1 MWREVEISPE
11 RVHSCSSIAQIVGHG
26 GIKTTRSALDYLDD
40 LDTLDYLEAM
50 KTGHQLIDEAKT
62 RIRQISPREVIQM
75 RERGE
80 DFAIIDVRE
89 DREWNLGH
97 LPGAVHVARGTLEG
111 KIEGAVPRER
121 KVVLYCARGNRSAL
135 AADTMR
141 EMGYRDV
148 ASMTGGI
155 QSWVDAGGEIEG

>member
-1 MWREVEISPE
+1 
-11 RVHSCSSIAQIVGHG
+11 
-26 GIKTTRSALDYLDD
+26 
-40 LDTLDYLEAM
+40 M
-50 KTGHQLIDEAKT
+50 KTGHQLVEEARQ
-62 RIRQISPREVIQM
+62 RIKEITAREVIQM

-80 DFAIIDVRE
+80 DFAIVDVRE

-97 LPGAVHVARGTLEG
+97 VPGAVHVARGTLEG
-111 KIEGAVPRER
+111 HIEGAVPREQ

-148 ASMTGGI
+148 TSLAGGI
-155 QSWVDAGGEIEG
+155 QAWVDAGGDIEG

>member
-1 MWREVEISPE
+1 
-11 RVHSCSSIAQIVGHG
+11 
-26 GIKTTRSALDYLDD
+26 
-40 LDTLDYLEAM
+40 M
-50 KTGHQLIDEAKT
+50 KTGHQLIEEAKKRVT
-62 RIRQISPREVIQM
+62 EITASDVFQM
-75 RERGE
+75 RQRGE
-80 DFAIIDVRE
+80 DFAIVDVRE

-111 KIEGAVPRER
+111 HIEGAVPRER

-148 ASMTGGI
+148 LSLADGI

>member
-1 MWREVEISPE
+1 
-11 RVHSCSSIAQIVGHG
+11 
-26 GIKTTRSALDYLDD
+26 
-40 LDTLDYLEAM
+40 M
-50 KTGHQLIDEAKT
+50 KSGHQLIQDAKK
-62 RIRQISPREVIQM
+62 RITEVSARDVIQM
-75 RERGE
+75 RARGE
-80 DFAIIDVRE
+80 DFALVDVRE

-97 LPGAVHVARGTLEG
+97 VPGAVHVARGTLEG
-111 KIEGAVPRER
+111 RIEGAVPRER

-148 ASMTGGI
+148 ASLAGGI

>member
-1 MWREVEISPE
+1 
-11 RVHSCSSIAQIVGHG
+11 
-26 GIKTTRSALDYLDD
+26 
-40 LDTLDYLEAM
+40 M
-50 KTGHQLIDEAKT
+50 KSGHQLIQDAKQRVT
-62 RIRQISPREVIQM
+62 EVSARDVIQM

-80 DFAIIDVRE
+80 DFAIVDVRE

-111 KIEGAVPRER
+111 RIEGAVPRER
-121 KVVLYCARGNRSAL
+121 KVVVYCARGNRSAL

-148 ASMTGGI
+148 VSMAGGI

>member
-1 MWREVEISPE
+1 
-11 RVHSCSSIAQIVGHG
+11 
-26 GIKTTRSALDYLDD
+26 
-40 LDTLDYLEAM
+40 M
-50 KTGHQLIDEAKT
+50 KTGHQLIEEAKKRVT
-62 RIRQISPREVIQM
+62 EITASDVLQM
-75 RERGE
+75 RQRGE
-80 DFAIIDVRE
+80 DFAIVDVRE

-111 KIEGAVPRER
+111 RIEGAVPRER
-121 KVVLYCARGNRSAL
+121 RVVLYCARGNRSAL

-148 ASMTGGI
+148 TSLAGGI

>member
-1 MWREVEISPE
+1 
-11 RVHSCSSIAQIVGHG
+11 
-26 GIKTTRSALDYLDD
+26 
-40 LDTLDYLEAM
+40 M
-50 KTGHQLIDEAKT
+50 KTGRQLIDEAKA
-62 RIRQISPREVIQM
+62 RIREVTARDVIAM

-80 DFAIIDVRE
+80 DFAVVDVRE

-97 LPGAVHVARGTLEG
+97 LPGAVHVARGT
-111 KIEGAVPRER
+111 IEGRIEGTVPRER

-148 ASMTGGI
+148 ASLTGGLH
-155 QSWVDAGGEIEG
+155 SWVDAGGEIEG

>member
-1 MWREVEISPE
+1 
-11 RVHSCSSIAQIVGHG
+11 
-26 GIKTTRSALDYLDD
+26 
-40 LDTLDYLEAM
+40 M
-50 KTGHQLIDEAKT
+50 KTGRQLTEEAKK
-62 RIRQISPREVIQM
+62 RIKEITARDVIQM
-75 RERGE
+75 RARGE
-80 DFAIIDVRE
+80 DFVIVDVRE

-97 LPGAVHVARGTLEG
+97 VPGAVHVARGTLEG
-111 KIEGAVPRER
+111 TIEGAVPRER

-148 ASMTGGI
+148 VSLADGI

>member
-1 MWREVEISPE
+1 
-11 RVHSCSSIAQIVGHG
+11 
-26 GIKTTRSALDYLDD
+26 
-40 LDTLDYLEAM
+40 M
-50 KTGHQLIDEAKT
+50 KTGHELVEEART
-62 RIRQISPREVIQM
+62 RIREITARDVLTM
-75 RERGE
+75 REQGE
-80 DFAIIDVRE
+80 DFAIVDVRE

-111 KIEGAVPRER
+111 RIEGAVPRER
-121 KVVLYCARGNRSAL
+121 KVVLYCARGNRSTL

-148 ASMTGGI
+148 ASLIGGI

>member
-1 MWREVEISPE
+1 
-11 RVHSCSSIAQIVGHG
+11 
-26 GIKTTRSALDYLDD
+26 
-40 LDTLDYLEAM
+40 M
-50 KTGHQLIDEAKT
+50 KTGHQLLEEARKRVT
-62 RIRQISPREVIQM
+62 EVSARDVLQM
-75 RERGE
+75 RECGE

-111 KIEGAVPRER
+111 RIEGVVPRER
-121 KVVLYCARGNRSAL
+121 KVVVYCAGGNRSAL

-148 ASMTGGI
+148 QSLAGGI
-155 QSWVDAGGEIEG
+155 RSWVDAGGEIEG

>member
-1 MWREVEISPE
+1 
-11 RVHSCSSIAQIVGHG
+11 
-26 GIKTTRSALDYLDD
+26 
-40 LDTLDYLEAM
+40 M
-50 KTGHQLIDEAKT
+50 KTGHQLLEEA
-62 RIRQISPREVIQM
+62 RQRVTEVSARDVLQM

-111 KIEGAVPRER
+111 RIEGVVPRER
-121 KVVLYCARGNRSAL
+121 KVVVYCAGGNRSAL

-148 ASMTGGI
+148 QSLAGGI
-155 QSWVDAGGEIEG
+155 RSWVDAGGEIEG

>member
-1 MWREVEISPE
+1 
-11 RVHSCSSIAQIVGHG
+11 
-26 GIKTTRSALDYLDD
+26 
-40 LDTLDYLEAM
+40 M
-50 KTGHQLIDEAKT
+50 KTGHQLLEEARKRVT
-62 RIRQISPREVIQM
+62 EITASDVLQM
-75 RERGE
+75 RQRGE

-97 LPGAVHVARGTLEG
+97 VPGAVHVARGTLEG
-111 KIEGAVPRER
+111 RIEGAVPRER

-148 ASMTGGI
+148 TSLAGGI

>member
-1 MWREVEISPE
+1 MRITGVI
-11 RVHSCSSIAQIVGHG
+11 R
-26 GIKTTRSALDYLDD
+26 IKQFVAPPRASDHLSR
-40 LDTLDYLEAM
+40 M
-50 KTGHQLIDEAKT
+50 KTGHQLVEEARQ
-62 RIRQISPREVIQM
+62 RISEISAREVLQI

-80 DFAIIDVRE
+80 DVAIVDVRE

-97 LPGAVHVARGTLEG
+97 VPGAVHVARGTLEG
-111 KIEGAVPRER
+111 RIEGVVPREQ

-148 ASMTGGI
+148 TSLAGGI
-155 QSWVDAGGEIEG
+155 QAWVDAGGDIEG

>member
-1 MWREVEISPE
+1 
-11 RVHSCSSIAQIVGHG
+11 
-26 GIKTTRSALDYLDD
+26 
-40 LDTLDYLEAM
+40 M
-50 KTGHQLIDEAKT
+50 KTGHQLIDDAKK
-62 RIRQISPREVIQM
+62 RITEISAREVIQM

-80 DFAIIDVRE
+80 DFAIVDVRE

-135 AADTMR
+135 AADTLQ

-148 ASMTGGI
+148 VSMTGGV

>member
-1 MWREVEISPE
+1 
-11 RVHSCSSIAQIVGHG
+11 
-26 GIKTTRSALDYLDD
+26 
-40 LDTLDYLEAM
+40 M
-50 KTGHQLIDEAKT
+50 KSGHQLIQDAKA
-62 RIRQISPREVIQM
+62 RIKEITAREVIQM

-80 DFAIIDVRE
+80 DLAIIDVRE

-111 KIEGAVPRER
+111 TIEGAVPRER
-121 KVVLYCARGNRSAL
+121 KVVLDCARGNRSAL

-148 ASMTGGI
+148 TSMTGGI

>member
-1 MWREVEISPE
+1 
-11 RVHSCSSIAQIVGHG
+11 
-26 GIKTTRSALDYLDD
+26 
-40 LDTLDYLEAM
+40 M
-50 KTGHQLIDEAKT
+50 KTGHQLIDDAKK
-62 RIRQISPREVIQM
+62 RIKEITARDVIQM

-80 DFAIIDVRE
+80 DVAIIDVRE

>member
-1 MWREVEISPE
+1 
-11 RVHSCSSIAQIVGHG
+11 
-26 GIKTTRSALDYLDD
+26 
-40 LDTLDYLEAM
+40 M
-50 KTGHQLIDEAKT
+50 KTGHQLIDEAKQ
-62 RIRQISPREVIQM
+62 RIQEITAREVLAM

-80 DFAIIDVRE
+80 DFAIVDVRE

-111 KIEGAVPRER
+111 RIEGAVPRER

-148 ASMTGGI
+148 TSVSGGI
-155 QSWVDAGGEIEG
+155 QAWVDAGGEIEG

>member
-1 MWREVEISPE
+1 
-11 RVHSCSSIAQIVGHG
+11 
-26 GIKTTRSALDYLDD
+26 
-40 LDTLDYLEAM
+40 M
-50 KTGHQLIDEAKT
+50 KTGHQLLEEAKSRT
-62 RIRQISPREVIQM
+62 TEISAREVLQM

-80 DFAIIDVRE
+80 DFAVIDVRE

-97 LPGAVHVARGTLEG
+97 LPGAVHVSRGTLEG
-111 KIEGAVPRER
+111 RIEGVTPRER

-148 ASMTGGI
+148 VSLAGGI
-155 QSWVDAGGEIEG
+155 QSWVDAGGEIED

>member
-1 MWREVEISPE
+1 
-11 RVHSCSSIAQIVGHG
+11 
-26 GIKTTRSALDYLDD
+26 
-40 LDTLDYLEAM
+40 M
-50 KTGHQLIDEAKT
+50 KTGHQLIESAKS
-62 RIRQISPREVIQM
+62 RIPEISAADLLAM

-97 LPGAVHVARGTLEG
+97 VPGAVHVARGTLEG
-111 KIEGAVPRER
+111 RIEGAVPRER

-148 ASMTGGI
+148 SSLAGGI
-155 QSWVDAGGEIEG
+155 QAWVDAGGEIEG